1 MERDKSRRLLSFEDY
16 VFTSFVFDQL
26 SRLMLKQFI
35 INYNPHNV
43 KHTILCNFLARSV
56 VALRGVIHLWEM
68 GDRHDCWV
76 LLRCILDRL
85 FHLKYLK
92 KEDSYD
98 LFEKWSFKKK
108 YEHML
113 LLRQQGNAYAG
124 HEESFFKVLEEQK
137 ERYDQV
143 VKENPKWKRPKP
155 KNLTKELGLE
165 VLYQHGYDYA
175 SGMVHPLASDGQE
188 DLLHLL
194 NIHRE
199 IEGADP
205 RIVLHDT
212 LLAILL
218 IFQQVLD
225 DSDFRWNRKVYSLIS
240 KQLDFLTAGDSQ
252 IKAQLVNG
260 LTELHNIE
268 LCRGQ

>member
-1 MERDKSRRLLSFEDY
+1 MDRDKSRRLLSFEDY
-16 VFTSFVFDQL
+16 IFASFVFDQL
-26 SRLMLKQFI
+26 SRIVLKQFI
-35 INYNPHNV
+35 IKYHPHNV

-56 VALRGVIHLWEM
+56 VALKGIIHLWEIS
-68 GDRHDCWV
+68 DHHDCWV

-85 FHLKYLK
+85 FHLKYLR

-98 LFEKWSFKKK
+98 SFEKWSFKKK

-113 LLRQQGNAYAG
+113 LLKQQGDAYASQ
-124 HEESFFKVLEEQK
+124 ENSFLKVLEEQK
-137 ERYDQV
+137 ERYNQV

-155 KNLTKELGLE
+155 KNLTEKLGLE

-199 IEGADP
+199 TDSADS
-205 RIVLHDT
+205 RIVLHNA
-212 LLAILL
+212 LLALLL

-225 DSDFRWNRKVYSLIS
+225 D
-240 KQLDFLTAGDSQ
+240 
-252 IKAQLVNG
+252 
-260 LTELHNIE
+260 
-268 LCRGQ
+268 